1 MSSNGVKTGEIL
13 FVKCVKDGIPNRDP
27 LRDSD
32 ARRIFGEDDGRIS
45 LSDVS
50 LKRDVRDY
58 VLARYPNG
66 EYPDD
71 RHQKSMFIFVRKE
84 FTDDHK
90 LLGRGNLARTL
101 LERAGRDPEKAGQ
114 AELLEA
120 AFDAR
125 TFGVVF
131 SVGGKAFN
139 QCGPVQFGWAHS
151 LHPVETRYVQG
162 TVVMPSKDVEVKA
175 DTGEETGA
183 TQGTIWT
190 SYTLPFAV
198 FAMPGVINAS
208 IAADTKMASTDVN
221 VLLEALWKGTLSRQ
235 ARGRGI
241 QQPLLL
247 LHVEYKDPFFRIGFL
262 EEELRLEP
270 GREAWLGSQP
280 PTLLAEVTLDVTG
293 LAQRL
298 KENADK
304 IHRARL
310 WLEPKLQLQGSL
322 EVETCGWA
330 ME

>member
-1 MSSNGVKTGEIL
+1 MSNHTAKTGEIL

-58 VLARYPNG
+58 VLARYPDGCLGPN
-66 EYPDD
+66 
-71 RHQKSMFIFVRKE
+71 KNMFVFVRKE
-84 FTDDHK
+84 FTADHK
-90 LLGRGNLARTL
+90 LLGRDRLAQTL
-101 LERAGRDPEKAGQ
+101 LERAGQDPKKAGQ
-114 AELLEA
+114 TELMAA

-198 FAMPGVINAS
+198 FAMPAVINAS
-208 IAADTKMASTDVN
+208 IASDTGMTAVDVD

-247 LHVEYKDPFFRIGFL
+247 LHVEYQDKFFRIGFL
-262 EEELRLEP
+262 EEGLRLEP
-270 GREAWLGSQP
+270 GRNVWLGGQP
-280 PTLLAEVTLDVTG
+280 PTSLGEVTLDVTK

-304 IHRARL
+304 IARTRL
-310 WLEPKLQLQGSL
+310 WIEPNLQLQGSL
-322 EVETCGWA
+322 DVAAGKWTVG
-330 ME
+330 